1 MPQENEHWPHGLDD
15 VVADVKRSLWPV
27 AVVLAVLIVVNL
39 LTNRLAPSL
48 YLVWAWTGAAV
59 LLVIALRDGESWRDI
74 GLGPLTKRAVLA
86 SLTVVGIVF
95 VIYLIAAIAPNTRDA
110 FGDDRVGALSSGE
123 LVWRALARVPFG
135 TVLLEEIAFRGVLL
149 AMLWRRIGV
158 WHAMVASSLVFGL
171 WHVLPSLQIT
181 QSNDTLGAA
190 VGTGSSGQVI
200 GVLFVVATT
209 FVAGLLF
216 CELRRRF
223 DHLIV
228 PMSLHWATNG
238 LGYLFAWLI
247 VTH

>member
-110 FGDDRVGALSSGE
+110 FGDIALVHCRPVSWFGARLPVSPSAPCY
-123 LVWRALARVPFG
+123 L
-135 TVLLEEIAFRGVLL
+135 
-149 AMLWRRIGV
+149 RR
-158 WHAMVASSLVFGL
+158 S
-171 WHVLPSLQIT
+171 
-181 QSNDTLGAA
+181 
-190 VGTGSSGQVI
+190 
-200 GVLFVVATT
+200 LFVVSSSPCCGVGSVFGTQW
-209 FVAGLLF
+209 L
-216 CELRRRF
+216 LRRSSSGCGMYCPRCKSPNQTTRLAQPSEP
-223 DHLIV
+223 DQV
-228 PMSLHWATNG
+228 VKS
-238 LGYLFAWLI
+238 
-247 VTH
+247 